1 MKEDKNWSKLYEYV
15 KTEILG
21 YDVAQA
27 IPSSLV
33 LRLKGLRTG
42 KYMAN
47 NNIDDRAGYTDEVIL
62 LTFKIC
68 KAQIMAGTQGK
79 SFKDETHKFNY
90 ICKIVENN
98 LNDTYIHLQNA
109 KKQDTENEHFDT
121 EILNDRGS
129 NYKQKTKPISNPR
142 LKNLW

>member
-1 MKEDKNWSKLYEYV
+1 MKEDENWSKLYEYV

-68 KAQIMAGTQGK
+68 KSQIMAGTQGK

-98 LNDTYIHLQNA
+98 LNDTYIHLQNV